1 MKKVS
6 VIIPFLNEAENIPF
20 LVQSLNE
27 FVQTQSL
34 FHLEVVFV
42 NDGSSDDSAL
52 VLKSQA
58 QMLFESKLISLA
70 KNVGSHAALRAG
82 TLHATGDYVTFT
94 YADLQDPLSL
104 ISSSFQLAEQGFEMV
119 WASRKNNSTGSLFSS
134 VYSKLMR
141 KHVSASYPKNGFDVV
156 FFGRKA
162 ANELNRNIENNSSVF
177 LQLLTMG
184 FKQTQIEYLK
194 NERSQGASKWTL
206 SKKIKLFVDSF
217 VAFSYAPIRWV
228 TLIGFI
234 LFVFGLSFTSYLV
247 VRKVM
252 YNDLAEGWPMLM
264 SVIIMGFGITNIS
277 LGIIAEYLWRTL
289 DAARN
294 RPVFIIDEIEELN
307 P

>member
-6 VIIPFLNEAENIPF
+6 VIIPFLNEAENIPV

-27 FVQTQSL
+27 FVQTQSS

-42 NDGSSDDSAL
+42 NDGSTDDSTQ
-52 VLKSQA
+52 VLKSQT

-119 WASRKNNSTGSLFSS
+119 WASRKNSSTGSLFSS
-134 VYSKLMR
+134 IYSKLMR
-141 KHVSASYPKNGFDVV
+141 KYVTASYPKTGFDVV

-162 ANELNRNIENNSSVF
+162 AKELNRNIENNSSVF

-184 FKQTQIEYLK
+184 FKQTQIEYVK
-194 NERSQGASKWTL
+194 NERSQGTSKWTL
-206 SKKIKLFVDSF
+206 AKKIKLFVDSF
-217 VAFSYAPIRWV
+217 VAFSFAPIRWV

-277 LGIIAEYLWRTL
+277 LGVIAEYLWRTL

>member
-6 VIIPFLNEAENIPF
+6 VIIPFLNEAENIPV

-27 FVQTQSL
+27 FVQTQSS

-42 NDGSSDDSAL
+42 NDGSTDDSTQ
-52 VLKSQA
+52 VLKSQT

-119 WASRKNNSTGSLFSS
+119 WASRKNSSTGSLFSS
-134 VYSKLMR
+134 IYSKLMR
-141 KHVSASYPKNGFDVV
+141 KYVTASYPKTGFDVV

-162 ANELNRNIENNSSVF
+162 AKELNRNIENNSSVF

-217 VAFSYAPIRWV
+217 VAFSFAPIRWV

-277 LGIIAEYLWRTL
+277 LGVIAEYLWRTL